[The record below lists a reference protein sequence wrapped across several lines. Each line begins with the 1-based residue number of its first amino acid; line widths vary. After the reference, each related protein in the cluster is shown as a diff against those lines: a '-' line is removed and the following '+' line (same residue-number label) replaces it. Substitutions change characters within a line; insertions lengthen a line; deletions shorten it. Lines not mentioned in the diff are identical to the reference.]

1 VGGGKLAVICFDACL
16 AGLGG
21 SHLGV
26 VGTDLVAEPADHLLD
41 LDVEVVDVRR
51 LQLLEVLQLLSIAQL
66 QSVILPVLAREF
78 IMRKGRRQVGLP

>member
-1 VGGGKLAVICFDACL
+1 
-16 AGLGG
+16 
-21 SHLGV
+21 LGV